1 MARHACVSPCCPLQV
16 EGAESQVLSDAFDW
30 SAFTFLSLTV
40 ERPGAALRNRLRH
53 HGYLYVGDHGC
64 YGDQL
69 WVPSPGAS
77 GTRARVSIDCYTCT
91 KVVPRVIG
99 GIGRPGGQ
107 MLGHRAWA

>member
-69 WVPSPGAS
+69 WVPARE
-77 GTRARVSIDCYTCT
+77 RAERELACQSTVTHVLRSY
-91 KVVPRVIG
+91 RE
-99 GIGRPGGQ
+99 
-107 MLGHRAWA
+107 